1 MNILLLGSGG
11 REHALAWKISQSPQ
25 LKKLYASPGND
36 AIAKFSECVSLDL
49 KSSES
54 LFEFAKSKNIGLV
67 VVGPEA
73 PLVEGIADLFQ
84 KQGIPVFGPS
94 AAGAQLEASKA
105 FTKNLCKKY
114 NIPTAAYECFQEA
127 EAAKS
132 YLNSASFPIVIK
144 ADGLAAGKGVVIA
157 ETLAEANEAVEEIL
171 VKKSLGEQNNL
182 VIESFLRGE
191 EASFMVICDGNT
203 YKVLASSQD
212 HKRVRDND
220 EGPNTGGM
228 GAYSPAPVVTARVYE
243 KTLRKIIEPT
253 LVGLKQEGIHY
264 QGVLYAGLMIE
275 NEEPQLLEYNVR
287 FGDPECEV
295 ILPRLKSDLLE
306 LMLATA
312 EGRLSEYID
321 QPQSGVEGEAPS
333 ASLMEGAT
341 RAPVIEWHDQHCV
354 GVVLA
359 AENYP
364 ATPTKGDEISGIE
377 DAEKIPNV
385 KVFHSGTVLKDGKW
399 RTNGGRVLV
408 VTALGEDLQKAQANA
423 YEAVSKIN
431 WRALHYRKDI
441 AAKALFKSEK

>member
-54 LFEFAKSKNIGLV
+54 LLEFAKSKNIGLV

-253 LVGLKQEGIHY
+253 LAGLKQEGIHY

-295 ILPRLKSDLLE
+295 ILPRMKSDLVE
-306 LMLATA
+306 LMLATTQ
-312 EGRLSEYID
+312 GKLSEFK
-321 QPQSGVEGEAPS
+321 
-333 ASLMEGAT
+333 L
-341 RAPVIEWHDQHCV
+341 EWHDQHCV

-377 DAEKIPNV
+377 DAETIPNV
-385 KVFHSGTVLKDGKW
+385 KVFHSGTFLKDGKW